1 MIYDHI
7 IVGLGPTGIT
17 LGLNLL
23 NTNKKVLF
31 IETDNNIGGCW
42 RVDYTNEGYFTEHSP
57 KVLSKTGSKSFN
69 KLIKYLDI
77 LPNYINVYKNST
89 FFSITKTIFREFL
102 IIDIIKLLIFFH
114 LYIFSVNDKNINIK
128 KWCETNNISPKAQ
141 KFLNI
146 LSVAISNTYDKLTMH
161 AFVHFM
167 FSKYQYLY
175 HLQQL
180 PKPNEWLDAVHNKF
194 KANNNFHF
202 LMNTSVKRF
211 NVSNDKTISYL
222 ITNKDEIFRANNY
235 LCCVPL
241 RPLYTIMNNSFEPNW
256 FPSMNQFKYFVDKS
270 SYTGIGFQL
279 HYVEYFK
286 LPEQWCWSCV
296 GDWKIIVIDKTNTLK
311 TISYD
316 KSIKQV
322 LSCVIVDLDS
332 KSTYLKKTVNECND
346 LDEIANE
353 GIRQIN
359 QLSDIHYA
367 PKKITFSDNLFK
379 SQDFGWES
387 RNSSFSPSVGKLPY
401 KGKIKNLYSIAPH
414 NTDEVVIIETAIR
427 NAQDFSKNVL
437 KVNNVF

>member
-31 IETDNNIGGCW
+31 IETDNNLGGCW

-379 SQDFGWES
+379 SQHFGWES

-414 NTDEVVIIETAIR
+414 NTDEVVIIETAIQ
-427 NAQDFSKNVL
+427 NAQTFSKNVL

>member
-1 MIYDHI
+1 M
-7 IVGLGPTGIT
+7 GLGPTGIT

>member
-1 MIYDHI
+1 MIYDYI

>member
-1 MIYDHI
+1 
-7 IVGLGPTGIT
+7 
-17 LGLNLL
+17 
-23 NTNKKVLF
+23 
-31 IETDNNIGGCW
+31 
-42 RVDYTNEGYFTEHSP
+42 
-57 KVLSKTGSKSFN
+57 
-69 KLIKYLDI
+69 
-77 LPNYINVYKNST
+77 
-89 FFSITKTIFREFL
+89 
-102 IIDIIKLLIFFH
+102 
-114 LYIFSVNDKNINIK
+114 
-128 KWCETNNISPKAQ
+128 
-141 KFLNI
+141 
-146 LSVAISNTYDKLTMH
+146 
-161 AFVHFM
+161 
-167 FSKYQYLY
+167 
-175 HLQQL
+175 
-180 PKPNEWLDAVHNKF
+180 
-194 KANNNFHF
+194 
-202 LMNTSVKRF
+202 
-211 NVSNDKTISYL
+211 
-222 ITNKDEIFRANNY
+222 
-235 LCCVPL
+235 
-241 RPLYTIMNNSFEPNW
+241 
-256 FPSMNQFKYFVDKS
+256 MNQFKYFVDKS